1 MYTSHISNGGS
12 SSSTCN
18 RKLKAARIKLN
29 RWNLIELTTASL
41 TMSSEAIFDR
51 EKPSR
56 TAEYSISFFLACS
69 ALDRSL

>member
-1 MYTSHISNGGS
+1 
-12 SSSTCN
+12 
-18 RKLKAARIKLN
+18 LKAARIKLN